1 MPIVTLNDTKESNDD
16 DERQAY
22 YAGGQGQ
29 NGGGSGQ
36 EILDPRDFMKRARD
50 EMGAQREDEWKAEQ
64 PSGPQ
69 AFTGGGQTLSGQSH
83 EGAPAP
89 QQPQT
94 HTITFW
100 QNGFSVD
107 DGPLRTADD
116 PANAAFLEAVNAGRM
131 PAELGDADTD
141 VHLVDKS
148 GEPYKAPPPTRKPFS
163 GEGRS
168 MRDDAGGSSSGAAA
182 APVGDAAELCVDES
196 QPTTTLQVRA
206 DPGATRIHAAQFR
219 FTPRSRTAADPP
231 RRRLAQGGEGEQEP
245 HRAAAARARRDAHAG
260 RRVHAQGGL
269 PAQGAHRDGEDFGGR
284 RPPRRG
290 DRTVEGELSGR
301 WPRLAARPRAAVLY
315 GLVRDLRGR
324 EVGEKDFTRSP
335 KRQRRLGHGRRRR
348 DRAGGGRRS
357 GGSISKGLGEGGV
370 DVRLEGSEER
380 LVCARGESGILAQRG
395 LQQPEEG
402 ARRLGDD
409 GVVAPQELDDE
420 RVLGAMRREL
430 AAELAPARVDAV
442 SAGEQRALGQREQR
456 RRARR
461 RQPVD
466 VALLDERVRVRRA
479 RRHVCLGGD

>member
-315 GLVRDLRGR
+315 GRVR
-324 EVGEKDFTRSP
+324 EV
-335 KRQRRLGHGRRRR
+335 
-348 DRAGGGRRS
+348 
-357 GGSISKGLGEGGV
+357 
-370 DVRLEGSEER
+370 
-380 LVCARGESGILAQRG
+380 RGERG
-395 LQQPEEG
+395 NG
-402 ARRLGDD
+402 
-409 GVVAPQELDDE
+409 
-420 RVLGAMRREL
+420 
-430 AAELAPARVDAV
+430 
-442 SAGEQRALGQREQR
+442 
-456 RRARR
+456 
-461 RQPVD
+461 
-466 VALLDERVRVRRA
+466 
-479 RRHVCLGGD
+479 

>member
-168 MRDDAGGSSSGAAA
+168 MRDDAGGGSSSGAAA

-315 GLVRDLRGR
+315 GRVREVRGR
-324 EVGEKDFTRSP
+324 EVDEKDFTRS
-335 KRQRRLGHGRRRR
+335 
-348 DRAGGGRRS
+348 A
-357 GGSISKGLGEGGV
+357 
-370 DVRLEGSEER
+370 ER
-380 LVCARGESGILAQRG
+380 
-395 LQQPEEG
+395 
-402 ARRLGDD
+402 
-409 GVVAPQELDDE
+409 
-420 RVLGAMRREL
+420 
-430 AAELAPARVDAV
+430 
-442 SAGEQRALGQREQR
+442 
-456 RRARR
+456 
-461 RQPVD
+461 
-466 VALLDERVRVRRA
+466 
-479 RRHVCLGGD
+479 